1 MSVPGAGRWLAI
13 AATVAVAAAVIAAIV
28 VMGGPTAQREARLD
42 KRRIA
47 DLARIQR
54 EVRNYFESH
63 DRLPPDLATLASQ
76 PGRRLPRDPGNGAA
90 YEYATID
97 AGRFRLCAVFSTDT
111 AKTPEGAEAWG
122 DTDWS
127 HAAGRQCFER
137 KGKE

>member
-1 MSVPGAGRWLAI
+1 MSASGAGRWIAI
-13 AATVAVAAAVIAAIV
+13 GATVVVAVAVVAAIV
-28 VMGGPTAQREARLD
+28 VMGGPTAQRETRLD

-47 DLARIQR
+47 DLVRIQR
-54 EVRNYFESH
+54 DVRNYFDSH
-63 DRLPPDLATLASQ
+63 DRLPSDLATLADQ
-76 PGRRLPRDPGNGAA
+76 PGRRVPRDPANGAA

-137 KGKE
+137 KAKE